1 MEETANEDRALLVF
15 RGRAGDRNDLAMR
28 GSVLLG
34 DELSCRLGLDQVRVG
49 ESEPVLD
56 AGWEAELTAALPAL
70 ADMADVYERVFGAGL
85 VPVAALTR
93 CAVALATLPVVAHH
107 RPDACVVWFDAHAD
121 CNTPQT
127 SPTGYL
133 GGLVLTGACGL
144 WDSGLGDGLSTGN
157 IVLGGVRDMDP
168 AEQRLIEDGTVR
180 AVPPGTGVAERLD
193 EAIAG
198 RPVYFH
204 LDCDVLEP
212 GIVPTEYCVPG
223 GLSLAD
229 LHSVCGVVAE
239 HEVIGVE
246 IAEFQSAWAPDGNEA
261 SPAELLDAMQPLL
274 TQ

>member
-1 MEETANEDRALLVF
+1 VEETANEDWALLVF
-15 RGRAGDRNDLAMR
+15 RGRAGDRNELAMR

-34 DELSCRLGLDQVRVG
+34 EELSSRLGLDPVRVG
-49 ESEPVLD
+49 ESEPVLNS
-56 AGWEAELTAALPAL
+56 GWEAELTAALPAL
-70 ADMADVYERVFGAGL
+70 ADMADMYERVFGAGL

-93 CAVALATLPVVAHH
+93 CAVALATLPIVARH

-121 CNTPQT
+121 CNIPQT

-144 WDSGLGDGLSTGN
+144 WDSGLGGGLTTGN
-157 IVLGGVRDMDP
+157 IVLGGVRDTDP
-168 AEQRLIEDGTVR
+168 AEQRLIDEGIVCALPAGD
-180 AVPPGTGVAERLD
+180 GVAERLD

-198 RPVYFH
+198 RAVYFH

-212 GIVPTEYCVPG
+212 GIVPTEYRVPG
-223 GLSLAD
+223 GLSLGD

-261 SPAELLDAMQPLL
+261 SPVELLDAMQPLL
-274 TQ
+274 AR